1 MRPTFISTSAKI
13 PDIVKEVNEHTIEKL
28 RDAHKAFVQL
38 GGTADRRQYFT
49 KESWTRVI
57 AKLRKTDREVSAQW
71 TDDEWFS
78 AVIAGIRGDVT
89 REGSSGGETVH
100 LVTSQFSSMVIPRF
114 KLSSWQKDTDHFV
127 ASIQNVMRIVTQQR
141 SSTKFVKADYVA
153 IVKNVHDH
161 LTCQDASVMEC
172 CQLSVVGSLMQQR

>member
-13 PDIVKEVNEHTIEKL
+13 ADIVKEVNEHTIEKL
-28 RDAHKAFVQL
+28 RDAHKAFVQQ

-100 LVTSQFSSMVIPRF
+100 LVT
-114 KLSSWQKDTDHFV
+114 
-127 ASIQNVMRIVTQQR
+127 
-141 SSTKFVKADYVA
+141 
-153 IVKNVHDH
+153 
-161 LTCQDASVMEC
+161 
-172 CQLSVVGSLMQQR
+172 